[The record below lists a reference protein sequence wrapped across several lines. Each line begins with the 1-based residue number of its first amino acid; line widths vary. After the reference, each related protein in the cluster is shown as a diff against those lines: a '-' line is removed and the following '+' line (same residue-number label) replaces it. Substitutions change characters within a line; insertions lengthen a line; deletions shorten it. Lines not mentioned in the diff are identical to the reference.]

1 MIKVKYAVY
10 RTMSKD
16 RKNHVILSHDDIEDT
31 YQVSYK
37 LYGIRKAFKYTHYN
51 YACYKFSI
59 IHEYFIKNFKDNVL
73 TNLK

>member
-1 MIKVKYAVY
+1 MKYAMY

-51 YACYKFSI
+51 HACYKFSI
-59 IHEYFIKNFKDNVL
+59 IHKEFLRLFSDTVL